1 MSSEFGV
8 FQVQSKRVVYCKL
21 MKERNDFG
29 GSKSLQCIVKDNKVV
44 LVDRERRYN
53 SKRKDEK
60 EANEEVGNIVDKKD
74 CLLGQIEDKSI
85 DNELIDKPKRVY
97 RLKKNEVIN
106 RCNAIFGLKESKKF
120 MAFFTVS
127 FPQGMTDNS
136 IFKVW
141 NTFLTR
147 VRKAFNLKCY
157 LWVAERQKN
166 GTLHFHMVV
175 NRYMSIRV
183 VNGYMAISLRNEL
196 EKRPQEGVNFSGF
209 AYNGVDVKRCD
220 SNMKRLACY
229 LTKYVSKNN
238 EEFERLAWH
247 CSRFVSALFTNYN
260 TPYFSEVDGIFNG
273 RFVVRRTIETEKAT
287 LLYLHD
293 ECIMKVIKLLNR
305 VNEEVYKKF
314 FEPEKPQNQPIE
326 ALKVVQGVLF
336 IEN

>member
-1 MSSEFGV
+1 MGSEFGV
-8 FQVQSKRVVYCKL
+8 FQLQSKRVVYCKL
-21 MKERNDFG
+21 MKEKNDFG
-29 GSKSLQCIVKDNKVV
+29 GSKSLQCVVKDNKVV
-44 LVDRERRYN
+44 LVDRIRRYG
-53 SKRKDEK
+53 SKRIK
-60 EANEEVGNIVDKKD
+60 ENVEIEGVENGFDKGD
-74 CLLGQIEDKSI
+74 CLLDLSSVEFT
-85 DNELIDKPKRVY
+85 DNESVEKKKRVY
-97 RLKKNEVIN
+97 KLKKNEVVN
-106 RCNAIFGLKESKKF
+106 RCNAIFGLKQSKKF

-127 FPQGMTDNS
+127 FPEGMSDSS

-141 NTFLTR
+141 NIFLTKI
-147 VRKAFNLKCY
+147 RKAFNLKCY

-175 NRYMSIRV
+175 NQYMSIKV
-183 VNGYMAISLRNEL
+183 VNGYMAISIRNEL
-196 EKRPQEGVNFSGF
+196 TKNPQDGVNFLGF
-209 AYNGVDVKRCD
+209 NYNGVDVKRCD
-220 SNMKRLACY
+220 SNMKKLACY

-305 VNEEVYKKF
+305 VNEEVYKRF
-314 FEPEKPQNQPIE
+314 YEPEKVQNQPIE
-326 ALKVVQGVLF
+326 ALSVVQGVLF